1 MDTDID
7 VEKLMKDCD
16 RLSPEEK
23 AKLVKRLLG
32 DSSLNVI
39 IGSSCSSH
47 LTADTIY
54 QINLSAS
61 DQIAD
66 ILDAIASKIRSG
78 MPTDRNS

>member
-1 MDTDID
+1 MST
-7 VEKLMKDCD
+7 EGFKELMENCD

-32 DSSLNVI
+32 DNSLNVT

-78 MPTDRNS
+78 VPADRNS